1 MPEEIVIT
9 IRGPI
14 GSGKSVLA
22 HALKKALVE
31 CQAKAVA
38 IEDSDSTA
46 EHFDK
51 IDFEWLK
58 QFTKWSDQDFRIK
71 VVSDNYL
78 P

>member
-22 HALKKALVE
+22 HALQKALIA

-38 IEDSDSTA
+38 IEDGASAT
-46 EHFDK
+46 EHFDR

-71 VVSDNYL
+71 VVSDSYL